1 MQTFFFIRHE
11 GRYVKVEFR
20 HIVYIEARKNYT
32 RLVLGDKPTV
42 LVLVTLKQWERLLPP
57 DQFCRI
63 HRGYIVAIDKLTAFD
78 NRYVY
83 ICGEKIAI
91 GEQYR
96 TALPDVVSILAAM
109 PLRDHARGARQD
121 VLSEL
126 DLR

>member
-1 MQTFFFIRHE
+1 M
-11 GRYVKVEFR
+11 EFR

-32 RLVLGDKPTV
+32 RLVLEDKPTA

-63 HRGYIVAIDKLTAFD
+63 HRSYIVSIEKLSAFD
-78 NRYVY
+78 NKQVY
-83 ICGEKIAI
+83 IFGEKIAI

-96 TALPDVVSILAAM
+96 NALPDSVAILAHI
-109 PLRDHARGARQD
+109 PLSGHARNVHQD

-126 DLR
+126 EL